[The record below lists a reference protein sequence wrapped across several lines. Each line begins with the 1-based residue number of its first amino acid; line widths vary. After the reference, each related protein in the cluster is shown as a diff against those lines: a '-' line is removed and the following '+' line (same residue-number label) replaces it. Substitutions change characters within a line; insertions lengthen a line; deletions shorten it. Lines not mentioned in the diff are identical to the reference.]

1 MMRILI
7 RNGRIITAADDYEA
21 DVLIEDDVIALIGRN
36 LVAEADRVID
46 AGGKLVLPGG
56 VDPHTHMEMPLA
68 GTETIDT
75 FSSGTA
81 AAAKG
86 GTTTIVDFPVQKHGQ
101 SLLEALDAWQ
111 AKLDAHKPVVDV
123 GFHMIISDL
132 AGGKLQDV
140 PTLVKEG
147 VTSFKLFMAY
157 KGSLMVDDET
167 VFEALSA
174 AGEQGM
180 LTMMH
185 AENGGVIDVLVR
197 RALSEGKTGP
207 RYHEVTRPA
216 LAEAEAVHSAV
227 AIAEM
232 ADAPVYIV
240 HLSAERSLQHI
251 AEARRRGQNV
261 YAETC
266 PQYLFLDDSV
276 YGAPGF
282 EAAKYVFTPPA
293 RSRQNQDALWRGL
306 AFDDLSVISTDHCP
320 FCFKGQKDMGAADFT
335 KIPNGG
341 PGVEFRLQLVYDGGV
356 RTGRIT
362 LNRMVELLSAKPAK
376 LFGLFPRKGTIAVG
390 SDADIV
396 VFDPDRTTTLSIENQ
411 LSQVDYCMFE
421 GREVQGAPEVV
432 LSRGTVVYDGGKVT
446 GEAGHGRFIKRTE
459 HMANLTPQRAPSSAL
474 HIH

>member
-1 MMRILI
+1 MRTLIRSGRIVTAVDDYVGDILI
-7 RNGRIITAADDYEA
+7 DDE
-21 DVLIEDDVIALIGRN
+21 VIVLIGRD
-36 LVAEADRVID
+36 LEVQADRVID
-46 AGGKLVLPGG
+46 ASGKLVLPGG

-75 FSSGTA
+75 FTSGTA

-86 GTTTIVDFPVQKHGQ
+86 GTTTIIDFPVQSRGQ
-101 SLLEALDAWQ
+101 SLVEALDRWQ
-111 AKLDAHKPVVDV
+111 AKLEVNKPVIDV

-132 AGGKLQDV
+132 QGGRMQDV

-167 VFEALSA
+167 VFQALSV

-197 RALSEGKTGP
+197 RAIEAGKIGP
-207 RYHEVTRPA
+207 KYHASTRPA

-232 ADAPVYIV
+232 AEAPIYIV
-240 HLSAERSLQHI
+240 HLSAERSLQHV
-251 AEARRRGQNV
+251 AEARGRGQYA

-266 PQYLFLDDSV
+266 PQYLFLDESV
-276 YGAPGF
+276 YEAPDF

-293 RSRQNQDALWRGL
+293 RAKENQDALWRGL

-320 FCFKGQKDMGAADFT
+320 FCFKGQKEMGAADFS

-341 PGVEFRLQLVYDGGV
+341 PGVELRLQMVYDGGV
-356 RTGRIT
+356 RTGRIS
-362 LNRMVELLSAKPAK
+362 LNRMVDLLSTTPAK

-396 VFDPDRTTTLSIENQ
+396 VFDPERSDTISVRNQ
-411 LSQVDYCMFE
+411 VSKVDYCAYE
-421 GREVQGAPEVV
+421 GRQVTGVPEVV
-432 LSRGTVVYDGGKVT
+432 LSRGTVVYEGGKVT
-446 GEAGHGRFIKRTE
+446 GQPGHGSFVRRAE
-459 HMANLTPQRAPSSAL
+459 HMGRLAPQRTPAGPL
-474 HIH
+474 RIH

>member
-1 MMRILI
+1 MRTLIRTGRIVTAVDDYVADILI
-7 RNGRIITAADDYEA
+7 DDE
-21 DVLIEDDVIALIGRN
+21 VIVLIGRE
-36 LVAEADRVID
+36 LDVEADRVID
-46 AGGKLVLPGG
+46 ASGKLVLPGG

-75 FSSGTA
+75 FTSGTA

-86 GTTTIVDFPVQKHGQ
+86 GTTTIIDFPVQSRGQ
-101 SLLEALDAWQ
+101 SLVEALDVWQ
-111 AKLDAHKPVVDV
+111 AKLEANKPVIDV

-132 AGGKLQDV
+132 EGGRMQDV
-140 PTLVKEG
+140 ATLVKEG

-167 VFEALSA
+167 IFQALSV

-197 RALSEGKTGP
+197 RALEDGKTGP
-207 RYHEVTRPA
+207 KYHASTRPA
-216 LAEAEAVHSAV
+216 LAEAEAVHSAI

-232 ADAPVYIV
+232 AEAPIYIV
-240 HLSAERSLQHI
+240 HLSAERSLQHV
-251 AEARRRGQNV
+251 AEARRRGQYA

-266 PQYLFLDDSV
+266 PQYLFLDESV
-276 YGAPGF
+276 YEAPDF
-282 EAAKYVFTPPA
+282 DAAKYVFTPPA
-293 RSRQNQDALWRGL
+293 RAKENQDALWRGL

-320 FCFKGQKDMGAADFT
+320 FCFKGQKEMGAADFS

-341 PGVEFRLQLVYDGGV
+341 PGVELRLQMVYDGGV
-356 RTGRIT
+356 RAGRIT
-362 LNRMVELLSAKPAK
+362 LNRMVDLLSTTPAK

-396 VFDPDRTTTLSIENQ
+396 VFDPERSDTISVQNQ
-411 LSQVDYCMFE
+411 VSKVDYCAYE
-421 GREVQGAPEVV
+421 GRQVTGVPEMV
-432 LSRGTVVYDGGKVT
+432 LSRGTVVYEKGKVT
-446 GEAGHGRFIKRTE
+446 GQPGHGSYVRRAE
-459 HMANLTPQRAPSSAL
+459 HMGSLTPQRTPAGPL
-474 HIH
+474 RIR